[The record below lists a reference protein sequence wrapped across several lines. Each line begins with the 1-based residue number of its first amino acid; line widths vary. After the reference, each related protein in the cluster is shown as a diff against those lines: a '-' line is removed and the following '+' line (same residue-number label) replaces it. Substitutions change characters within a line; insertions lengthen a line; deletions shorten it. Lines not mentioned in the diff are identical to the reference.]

1 LRKRCAF
8 VAAALVFLPATP
20 GAEAEPAAAAAPVYK
35 YAALAQTPPMGW
47 NSWNTFGCNI
57 SEALIRDTADAM
69 VKSGMRDAGYIYV
82 NIDDCWHG
90 ERDANGVIQANA
102 ARFPSGIKALADYVH
117 AKGLRLGI
125 YSDAG
130 EKTCGG
136 HPGSQGHEYQDA
148 LQYSRWGVDYLK
160 YDWCNTE
167 DRQPAEA
174 YRTMAKAIVAA
185 GRPMVFS
192 ICEWGTNKPWSW
204 GAPLGHLWR
213 TTGDITNCWDCT
225 VGHGSW
231 TSSGV
236 MQILDKQDDLRKHGG
251 PGHWNDPDMM
261 EVGNMPAV
269 GEDRAHFAMWAM
281 LAAPLIA
288 GNDVRKMSDATRAIL
303 TNKDVIA
310 VDQDPLGLS
319 GFAHRKEGG
328 VEIWIKPLAGDAWAL
343 ALLNRNRD
351 ARPVTIDWKKERFED
366 ALNHRDAV
374 FAKTTYTVRNLFTRA
389 AAGTT
394 AVPLK
399 VTVPG
404 HDVAMF
410 RIVSSA
416 P

>member
-1 LRKRCAF
+1 L
-8 VAAALVFLPATP
+8 VAAALASLLATGEAGSEPPAP
-20 GAEAEPAAAAAPVYK
+20 GDRAAAPVYK
-35 YAALAQTPPMGW
+35 YASLAQTPPMGW

-57 SEALIRDTADAM
+57 SEALIRETADAM
-69 VKSGMRDAGYIYV
+69 VKSGMRDAGYVYV

-90 ERDANGVIQANA
+90 GRDANGVIQANG

-167 DRQPAEA
+167 DRQAAEA

-269 GEDRAHFAMWAM
+269 NEDRAHFAMWAM

-319 GFAHRKEGG
+319 GFAHRKEAG

-343 ALLNRNRD
+343 ALLNRNRE
-351 ARPVTIDWKKERFED
+351 ARPVTIDWKKQRFED
-366 ALNHRDAV
+366 ALNHRDTV
-374 FAKTTYTVRNLFTRA
+374 FAKTTYALRNLFARA

-394 AVPLK
+394 AAPLK
-399 VTVPG
+399 VVVAG

-410 RIVSSA
+410 RLDKR